1 MTTLF
6 AIVVLIGVIGTML
19 LISLGLATAAEFV
32 LYRATG
38 KRYIDLVNGKS
49 RPGCG
54 NTQDGKCENI
64 QDQYSGREG
73 KSQ

>member
-1 MTTLF
+1 MTTFLILLWSVCALF
-6 AIVVLIGVIGTML
+6 ALLML
-19 LISLGLATAAEFV
+19 ALGIATAAEFA

-54 NTQDGKCENI
+54 NTQDGSEKSTYHQYTKSRGKC
-64 QDQYSGREG
+64 Q
-73 KSQ
+73 

>member
-1 MTTLF
+1 MTTFLILLWSVCALF
-6 AIVVLIGVIGTML
+6 ALLML
-19 LISLGLATAAEFV
+19 ALGIATAAEFA

-54 NTQDGKCENI
+54 NTQDGKCEDI